1 MEVKNWVRKVTS
13 SNGEKMMKLREVSIK
28 KVSKIGVIMTLVS
41 VIVIS
46 SFIVWNQRQF
56 LNMQVAMDRY
66 TECELATQDITKSL
80 DTLTENARLYVAT
93 SDRNYMKLYC
103 EEVEVSR
110 RREHAMKKINKW
122 FENTDAMVYLNSTTT
137 QIDNLK
143 ELEIHAIK
151 LAAEANQVDEDL
163 LSDTV
168 KKYRISKA
176 EQSLNREEKMNYANE
191 LINGANYRGI
201 RSNIMRMV
209 NNASAN
215 IIMSTTSSLDS
226 AKERYHQSFYAV
238 NISVGI
244 LLIFLLASSFT
255 TYKLILI
262 PIEKYKENIVNGEEL
277 SEAGVSELRTLAKTY
292 NQIYQ
297 EKKENESLLRHEAEH
312 DALTGLYN
320 RRSFSKLLHL
330 YEKGKLSFGLALVD
344 IDIFKKIND
353 NYGHEIGDQIIKKVA
368 FLLEENF
375 RSVDF
380 PCRIGGDEFAVLMVE
395 TSSEAYKTLEEKIYE
410 INRMLSN
417 PEDGLPPTS
426 LSVGIAFSDSQHPVK
441 NIYKNADDALYDV
454 KEHGRCGCRLY
465 EN

>member
-28 KVSKIGVIMTLVS
+28 KVSKIGVIMPLVS

-226 AKERYHQSFYAV
+226 AKERYHQSF
-238 NISVGI
+238 
-244 LLIFLLASSFT
+244 
-255 TYKLILI
+255 
-262 PIEKYKENIVNGEEL
+262 
-277 SEAGVSELRTLAKTY
+277 
-292 NQIYQ
+292 
-297 EKKENESLLRHEAEH
+297 
-312 DALTGLYN
+312 
-320 RRSFSKLLHL
+320 
-330 YEKGKLSFGLALVD
+330 
-344 IDIFKKIND
+344 
-353 NYGHEIGDQIIKKVA
+353 
-368 FLLEENF
+368 
-375 RSVDF
+375 
-380 PCRIGGDEFAVLMVE
+380 
-395 TSSEAYKTLEEKIYE
+395 
-410 INRMLSN
+410 
-417 PEDGLPPTS
+417 
-426 LSVGIAFSDSQHPVK
+426 
-441 NIYKNADDALYDV
+441 
-454 KEHGRCGCRLY
+454 
-465 EN
+465 